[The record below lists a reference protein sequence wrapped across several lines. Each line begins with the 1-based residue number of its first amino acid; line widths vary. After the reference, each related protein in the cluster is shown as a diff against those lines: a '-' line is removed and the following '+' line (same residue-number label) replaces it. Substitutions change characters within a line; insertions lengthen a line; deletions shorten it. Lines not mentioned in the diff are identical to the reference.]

1 MPQGG
6 REDLNMED
14 SGYATYQD
22 PRLMPLDE
30 PDDDDDFSGLFT
42 QMLLERGWL
51 KRPRVKIQLSHGG
64 IMPVR
69 AHSTD
74 AGADIF
80 TPEGFRL
87 APHSSEI
94 ICTGVH
100 VELPPFTVGMLKS
113 KSGLNVKH
121 DIIGEGVIDEGFSN
135 EIRVKLYN
143 MGDKPRIF
151 RRGDKIIQLVIMPV
165 LYPAFLEVDEIT
177 GGERGLAGIGST
189 GR

>member
-1 MPQGG
+1 
-6 REDLNMED
+6 MED
-14 SGYATYQD
+14 TGYATYQD
-22 PRLMPLDE
+22 PKLMPIDELDE
-30 PDDDDDFSGLFT
+30 DDFSGWIT
-42 QMLLERGWL
+42 DMMKQRGWL

-64 IMPVR
+64 IMPDR

-80 TPEGFRL
+80 APEGFRL
-87 APHSSEI
+87 AAHSSQI

-100 VELPPFTVGMLKS
+100 VQLPPFTVGMLKS
-113 KSGLNVKH
+113 KSGLNVKS
-121 DIIGEGVIDEGFSN
+121 DIIGEGVIDEGYTN
-135 EIRVKLYN
+135 EIIVKLYN
-143 MGDKPRIF
+143 LGDEPHIF

>member
-1 MPQGG
+1 
-6 REDLNMED
+6 MED
-14 SGYATYQD
+14 TGYKTYQD
-22 PRLMPLDE
+22 PKLIPLDE
-30 PDDDDDFSGLFT
+30 PDDDYDFSGWFT

-74 AGADIF
+74 AGADIY

-87 APHSSEI
+87 AAHGSQI

-100 VELPPFTVGMLKS
+100 VQFPPFTVGMLKS

-121 DIIGEGVIDEGFSN
+121 DIIGEGVIDEGYSN
-135 EIRVKLYN
+135 EIVVKLYN
-143 MGDKPRIF
+143 LGDKPHIF